1 MKKLLALI
9 LALVMVLSMAACG
22 NNGTPAEATK
32 APATPEAPAETTPAT
47 TVEVPASKVE
57 VAWWTYY
64 GDTNIGYC
72 QTVIDAFN
80 ESQDKYFVTIHYQG
94 SQSEMNAKIQATTKD
109 QLPAMF
115 SGAVENVAMYDA
127 ADFCANMQSF
137 VDADT
142 VGWEE
147 LEGTWAAIRAAYSDT
162 EGKLV
167 GYPMGYSYGGVF
179 YNEELLAEAG
189 IDPATLTSYPA
200 IYEASKKLVEG
211 GYCTYGV
218 GFHNDGFYPTAAI
231 GREGLMAY
239 NNNNGYSSERITECL
254 YLEDASVNNAV
265 YEMLDAYQKLHA
277 EKLCVPYGSNYQ
289 SEIIPQIAAGECAMM
304 IGVVSMTT
312 KILDAVG
319 GQFTVGIVPQ
329 PSCTEAGKRT
339 GEPAGG
345 TGNFICDNGNAEQMQ
360 GAYEFI
366 KFASTADQAAYFAV
380 STGYLAP
387 NSQSYNAAAYQDF
400 LNNTWP
406 AVSVVYDS
414 LAASDDS
421 ANNPYIP
428 ISNEMKA
435 ANKLMIETVSSDPN
449 ADIASVIGTAYESI
463 QEAIE
468 LYNMSNP

>member
-1 MKKLLALI
+1 MKKLIALFLAM
-9 LALVMVLSMAACG
+9 AMVLSLAVAAS
-22 NNGTPAEATK
+22 AAS
-32 APATPEAPAETTPAT
+32 
-47 TVEVPASKVE
+47 VEVPAGRIE
-57 VAWWTYY
+57 VDWWTYY

-72 QTVIDAFN
+72 QTIIDAFN

-94 SQSEMNAKIQATTKD
+94 SQAEMNAKIQATTKD

-115 SGAVENVAMYDA
+115 SGAVENVAMYDT
-127 ADFCANMQSF
+127 ADFCANLQTF
-137 VDADT
+137 VDADS
-142 VGWEE
+142 VGWPE
-147 LEGTWAAIRAAYSDT
+147 LEGTWPAIRSAYSDT
-162 EGKLV
+162 QGKLV
-167 GYPMGYSYGGVF
+167 GYPMGYSYGGTF
-179 YNEELLAEAG
+179 YNAELLEKAG

-211 GYCTYGV
+211 GFCTYGI

-231 GREGLMAY
+231 GREGLKAY
-239 NNNNGYSSERITECL
+239 NNNNGYSDERITECL
-254 YLEDASVNNAV
+254 YLSDAQVNNAIH
-265 YEMLDAYQKLHA
+265 EMLDAYQKLHA
-277 EKLCVPYGSNYQ
+277 ENLCVPYGSNYQ
-289 SEIIPQIAAGECAMM
+289 AEIIPQIASGDCAMM

-312 KILDAVG
+312 KILKAVD

-329 PSCTEAGKRT
+329 PSCTEAGQRT

-345 TGNFICDNGNAEQMQ
+345 TGNFICDNGNADEMQ

-366 KFASTADQAAYFAV
+366 KFASTGEQAAYFAT

-387 NSQSYNAAAYQDF
+387 NQQAFESETYQNF
-400 LNNTWP
+400 MNVTWP

-435 ANKLMIETVSSDPN
+435 ANKLMIETVSSDAS
-449 ADIASVIGTAYESI
+449 ADIDAVIKTAYESI
-463 QEAIE
+463 QDAID
-468 LYNMSNP
+468 LYNMSNF